1 MLQSLMT
8 ELDATLTNAS
18 GARRLSILQGVTDLL
33 LEHADVFSAEHVAV
47 FDDVISR
54 LIKGTDEA
62 ALAELSRT
70 LVPLGNP
77 PLSTVAALAGHDSIA
92 VAGPLLEKSA
102 ALTDETLAAI
112 AESASH
118 KHLLLLATRAGL
130 GEQVTDIL
138 VERGN
143 AEIAARLAANPGAKL
158 SELGFVKL
166 INRAKTDVALAGTI
180 AARTDIPP
188 ELEPFLKL
196 TLV

>member
-18 GARRLSILQGVTDLL
+18 GARRLSILQGVTDLF
-33 LEHADVFSAEHVAV
+33 LEHAAVFSAEQVAV

-54 LIKGTDEA
+54 LIKGTDET
-62 ALAELSRT
+62 ALAELSRA

-77 PLSTVAALAGHDSIA
+77 PLKTVAALAGHDSIA

-102 ALTDETLAAI
+102 ALTDETLAEI
-112 AESASH
+112 AESRSH
-118 KHLLLLATRAGL
+118 RHMLLLAARSEL

-138 VERGN
+138 IERGN
-143 AEIAARLAANPGAKL
+143 ADIAAGLAANAGAKL

-166 INRAKTDVALAGTI
+166 INRAKTDAALAGTI
-180 AARTDIPP
+180 ATRTDIPP

>member
-1 MLQSLMT
+1 M
-8 ELDATLTNAS
+8 
-18 GARRLSILQGVTDLL
+18 
-33 LEHADVFSAEHVAV
+33 
-47 FDDVISR
+47 
-54 LIKGTDEA
+54 
-62 ALAELSRT
+62 
-70 LVPLGNP
+70 
-77 PLSTVAALAGHDSIA
+77 
-92 VAGPLLEKSA
+92 
-102 ALTDETLAAI
+102 
-112 AESASH
+112 
-118 KHLLLLATRAGL
+118 
-130 GEQVTDIL
+130 TDIL